1 MNRFYVCAAAVALL
15 SAISFPATA
24 VMFRA
29 APTTANQ
36 AAMSPSPAP
45 APALSPEGKPVRV
58 ISLQGSASS
67 PLVEAP
73 APGVSS
79 SPSPAEVK
87 VALSS
92 EQPVA
97 AEPPKVAPSAPK
109 RVASMRQA
117 ARPAVARTR
126 SLVAIS
132 SLY

>member
-1 MNRFYVCAAAVALL
+1 MNRFYVCAAAVGLL

-29 APTTANQ
+29 APTTDDQ

-45 APALSPEGKPVRV
+45 APASSPQGKPVRV
-58 ISLQGSASS
+58 ISLQESASA

-73 APGVSS
+73 ALSIS
-79 SPSPAEVK
+79 SPPSLAEVK
-87 VALSS
+87 VALPS

-97 AEPPKVAPSAPK
+97 AEPAKFAPSAPK
-109 RVASMRQA
+109 HVASTRRA
-117 ARPAVARTR
+117 TRPAAAPSR